1 MLRLFFELDARKST
15 VARELRGA
23 MATFL
28 TMAYILFANP
38 GILQAAGIPVESA
51 MAATALTAGLC
62 SIAMGLFANIPLAL
76 APGMGLNAFVAYQLT
91 SQTGSWQAA
100 MGLVVVEGLA
110 VFLLVAAGL
119 RETAMHAIPSDLR
132 RAMGAGIGLFIAF
145 IGAVNARLVVVPAS
159 TLAGLQRDPSAMLPP
174 VGPGTLSH
182 PDTLLAV
189 CGLALIGVL
198 LARHTPGAL
207 LYGIVGV
214 TLAALAL
221 DRAQLPDGAWLAVPR
236 LDTFGQA
243 DVTAAFSLAAVPLV
257 LSLMMV
263 DFFDTLGTATAIAE
277 EAQLTEEDGR
287 VPRLRRLLAIDALS
301 ASVGGLF
308 GASSATA
315 YVESAA
321 GVAEGAR
328 TGLHSVAV
336 GVLFVLAAFCAPIAA
351 VVPPAATGPALMAVG
366 FIMMLTITRIDFR
379 QPDTALPA
387 FVTIL
392 MVPLTYSI
400 AHGIGYG
407 LLTYVVIAVL
417 RGRARELSPM
427 LYVIAAAFALYFWNH

>member
-1 MLRLFFELDARKST
+1 MLRSFFELDARKST

-23 MATFL
+23 AATFL

-51 MAATALTAGLC
+51 MAATALVAGLC
-62 SIAMGLFANIPLAL
+62 SIAMGLVANVPLAL

-119 RETAMHAIPSDLR
+119 RETVMHAIPADLR

-145 IGAVNARLVVVPAS
+145 IGAVNARLVVVPAG
-159 TLAGLQRDPSAMLPP
+159 TLAGLQQDPSAMLPP
-174 VGPGTLSH
+174 VGPGALSH

-189 CGLALIGVL
+189 CGLVLIGVL
-198 LARHTPGAL
+198 LARNTPGAL

-214 TLAALAL
+214 TLVALAL
-221 DRAQLPDGAWLAVPR
+221 GRTHLPEGAWVGLPR

-243 DVTAAFSLAAVPLV
+243 DVAAAFSLAAVPLV

-277 EAQLTEEDGR
+277 EARLTDEEGR
-287 VPRLRRLLAIDALS
+287 IPRLRRLLAVDALS

-336 GVLFVLAAFCAPIAA
+336 GVLFLLAAFCAPIAT

-366 FIMMLTITRIDFR
+366 FITMLTITRIDFR
-379 QPDTALPA
+379 RVDTALPA

-417 RGRARELSPM
+417 RGRARGLHPL
-427 LYVIAAAFALYFWNH
+427 LYPIAAAFAAYFWSH

>member
-1 MLRLFFELDARKST
+1 MLRSLFELDARKST

-23 MATFL
+23 AATFL

-38 GILQAAGIPVESA
+38 GILQAAGIPFESA
-51 MAATALTAGLC
+51 MAATAVVAGLC
-62 SIAMGLFANIPLAL
+62 SIAMGLAANVPIAL

-110 VFLLVAAGL
+110 VFVLVMAGL
-119 RETAMHAIPSDLR
+119 REAVMHVIPADLR
-132 RAMGAGIGLFIAF
+132 RATGAGIGLFIAL

-159 TLAGLQRDPSAMLPP
+159 TVAGLQQDPPALLPP
-174 VGPGTLSH
+174 VGPGALSQ

-189 CGLALIGVL
+189 CGLLLIGVL
-198 LARHTPGAL
+198 LARRTPGAL
-207 LYGIVGV
+207 LYGILGV

-221 DRAQLPDGAWLAVPR
+221 GRTRLPDGAWVGIPR

-277 EAQLTEEDGR
+277 EARLTDAAGR
-287 VPRLRRLLAIDALS
+287 IPRLRRLLAVDALS
-301 ASVGGLF
+301 ASAGGLF

-328 TGLHSVAV
+328 TGLHSVVV
-336 GVLFVLAAFCAPIAA
+336 GVLFLLAAFCAPIAA
-351 VVPPAATGPALMAVG
+351 IVPPAATGPALMAVG
-366 FIMMLTITRIDFR
+366 FLMMLTITRIDFR
-379 QPDTALPA
+379 QVETALPA

-407 LLTYVVIAVL
+407 LLTYVVIGVL
-417 RGRARELSPM
+417 RGRARELHPL
-427 LYVIAAAFALYFWNH
+427 LYLIAAAFAGYFWSH